1 MLAPNTQGMSRGDA
15 TDDREWDDPPGVD
28 LDDGAEGADEPA
40 ERPKGAL
47 NVATEGESFLGDERE
62 REPLTPGDVSPEH
75 ALFVVLG
82 VGVTLLVLAQLV
94 I

>member
-1 MLAPNTQGMSRGDA
+1 MSGRDG

-28 LDDGAEGADEPA
+28 LDDGDDGTDEPA

-47 NVATEGESFLGDERE
+47 NVATEGESFLGDGQE

-75 ALFVVLG
+75 ALFVALG

>member
-1 MLAPNTQGMSRGDA
+1 MSGRNNTGE
-15 TDDREWDDPPGVD
+15 DREWDDPPGVD
-28 LDDGAEGADEPA
+28 LEEDGGGEEA
-40 ERPKGAL
+40 RSKGAL
-47 NVATEGESFLGDERE
+47 HVATEGESMLEDGAD

-75 ALFVVLG
+75 ALFVALG

>member
-1 MLAPNTQGMSRGDA
+1 MSGRDGE
-15 TDDREWDDPPGVD
+15 DREWDDPPGVD
-28 LDDGAEGADEPA
+28 LDDGSEGDGEPD

-47 NVATEGESFLGDERE
+47 NVATEGESFLEDGRE

-75 ALFVVLG
+75 ALFVALG
-82 VGVTLLVLAQLV
+82 VGMTLLVLAQLV